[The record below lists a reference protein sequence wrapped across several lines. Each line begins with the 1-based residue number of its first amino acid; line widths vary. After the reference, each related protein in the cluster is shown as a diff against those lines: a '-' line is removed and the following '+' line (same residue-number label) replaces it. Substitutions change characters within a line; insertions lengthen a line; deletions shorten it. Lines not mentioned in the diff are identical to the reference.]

1 LMLNTVWISL
11 WVLQAGQD
19 ILIYNLHCGDTY

>member
-11 WVLQAGQD
+11 WVLQAGRD
-19 ILIYNLHCGDTY
+19 ILYNLHCGDTY